1 MDFVTF
7 LPRKM
12 CRKPSGFLK
21 ELTRCKWLHRR
32 RISATATTLL
42 STSWTTFLCVFQ
54 KLQKTAS
61 LLPSS
66 KPLKKTKNCISWALN
81 FWQNGLPAIHRIP
94 NHGLQFSIPLP
105 IRHTKSPQGRTKNA
119 KILFTIWFPKTNWFQ
134 NLHRD
139 EKLCSRWFTRVYF
152 LAKKYGF
159 EKAAAVLGWSSQGAN
174 REKASI

>member
-1 MDFVTF
+1 MQMVASVSHRRPFCPLLERLFYVSFRTAELKLAERAVPRKTTQKLHQFRPKF
-7 LPRKM
+7 LPGKM
-12 CRKPSGFLK
+12 DYQQYTGYQ
-21 ELTRCKWLHRR
+21 TMGYN
-32 RISATATTLL
+32 SAYHYQYAT
-42 STSWTTFLCVFQ
+42 
-54 KLQKTAS
+54 
-61 LLPSS
+61 
-66 KPLKKTKNCISWALN
+66 
-81 FWQNGLPAIHRIP
+81 P
-94 NHGLQFSIPLP
+94 NHLKVGPKI
-105 IRHTKSPQGRTKNA
+105 T